1 MGVSKNEF
9 AKAVGCHY
17 TLSSRLR
24 NGHRRPSVDMLNRI
38 RKAYHL
44 DADDILKAYEAGPKE
59 FSKFLRENIFEASD
73 AA

>member
-1 MGVSKNEF
+1 MSSLKWLDATIN
-9 AKAVGCHY
+9 

-38 RKAYHL
+38 IKAYHL
-44 DADDILKAYEAGPKE
+44 SAEEALAAFDRGPQDFAKY
-59 FSKFLRENIFEASD
+59 LREHVFEATD

>member
-1 MGVSKNEF
+1 MGVSNNEF

-44 DADDILKAYEAGPKE
+44 PADEVLSAFEEGPEE
-59 FSKFLRENIFEASD
+59 FSKYLRDHVFEATD

>member
-1 MGVSKNEF
+1 MGVSNNEF
-9 AKAVGCHY
+9 ARAVGCHY

-38 RKAYHL
+38 KHAYDL
-44 DADDILKAYEAGPKE
+44 DADELLKAFEDGPKE
-59 FSKFLRENIFEASD
+59 FSKFLRERIFEASD

>member
-1 MGVSKNEF
+1 MGVSNNQF
-9 AKAVGCHY
+9 ARAVGCHY

-38 RKAYHL
+38 RNAYDL
-44 DADDILKAYEAGPKE
+44 DADDMLEAYEAGTEAFAKY
-59 FSKFLRENIFEASD
+59 LRKNIFEATD

>member
-1 MGVSKNEF
+1 LPVSNNEF

-24 NGHRRPSVDMLNRI
+24 NGHRRPSVEMLNRI
-38 RKAYHL
+38 RKAYDL
-44 DADDILKAYEAGPKE
+44 DADDLLSAYEAGPE
-59 FSKFLRENIFEASD
+59 DFAQYLRRHVFEATD

>member
-1 MGVSKNEF
+1 MGVSNNEF

-38 RKAYHL
+38 KNAYNL
-44 DADDILKAYEAGPKE
+44 DADEMLEAFEEGPKE
-59 FSKFLRENIFEASD
+59 FSKFLRERIFEASD